1 MTLTKHRE
9 DVLNY
14 ALDQLRDNVGLD
26 EYGADLHNELFNMDY
41 FIIGSYNAREWIGS
55 EVFEVIQKIKE
66 YEEFNCGEVTTD
78 FSDEEKVANMLCY
91 VLGEEILS
99 DSKVLEMQWDS
110 RINENTIEILIKELE
125 ENWELA
131 KI

>member
-1 MTLTKHRE
+1 MTLTRHRE

-26 EYGADLHNELFNMDY
+26 EYGADLHDELFNTNY
-41 FIIGSYNAREWIGS
+41 FIIGSYKAREWIGS
-55 EVFEVIQKIKE
+55 EAFEAIEKIKE
-66 YEEFNCGEVTTD
+66 YEEFTCGKVTTD

-99 DSKVLEMQWDS
+99 DSKVLEMRWNS
-110 RINENTIEILIKELE
+110 RINENTIKILIKELE
-125 ENWELA
+125 AKRELA